1 MFLRS
6 FRRSSRLRNGRINIK
21 AIAILTSALCLLDLI
36 FLTWNRL
43 SASTNPYPLDNPEED
58 IQKIYIAS
66 IHWNNEEIIRSNWTN
81 AVLDLVSTFGPENVY
96 ISVYES
102 GSWDD
107 SKGALR
113 VLDEELE
120 RMGVQRTITLDP
132 RTHAEEIAQNPA
144 STGWIDTP
152 RGKKELRRIPYL
164 SRLRNLSMK
173 PLTDLALNGITFDR
187 ILFLNDV
194 VFTVRAPPT
203 IAIFDKFSPTCSN
216 NSSREQTEDVQ
227 KLLATRNGDY
237 AAACSLDFAKPPAY
251 YDTFALRDS
260 AGYETVM
267 PEFPYFRTGASR
279 NAIVSGQPVPVRS
292 CWNGIG
298 EFPYHLSPFQI
309 LPILFVASVQQK
321 D

>member
-6 FRRSSRLRNGRINIK
+6 FRRSSRLGNGRINIK
-21 AIAILTSALCLLDLI
+21 AIAILTFALCLLDLI

-43 SASTNPYPLDNPEED
+43 SASTRPYHRDHPEED

-66 IHWNNEEIIRSNWTN
+66 IHWNNEEMIRSNWTD

-96 ISVYES
+96 VSVYES

-113 VLDEELE
+113 ELDEELE

-132 RTHAEEIAQNPA
+132 RTHVEEISQNPA

-173 PLTDLALNGITFDR
+173 PLTDLALNGIIFDR

-194 VFTVRAPPT
+194 VFTVRACPNGNHPDTLFMHVLMIHLIRRLRMCKNCSPRGMGTMQLHVLWISPNHQPTTILLPYEIPP
-203 IAIFDKFSPTCSN
+203 
-216 NSSREQTEDVQ
+216 
-227 KLLATRNGDY
+227 ATR
-237 AAACSLDFAKPPAY
+237 P
-251 YDTFALRDS
+251 
-260 AGYETVM
+260 
-267 PEFPYFRTGASR
+267 
-279 NAIVSGQPVPVRS
+279 
-292 CWNGIG
+292 
-298 EFPYHLSPFQI
+298 
-309 LPILFVASVQQK
+309 
-321 D
+321 

>member
-6 FRRSSRLRNGRINIK
+6 FRRSSRLGNGRINIK
-21 AIAILTSALCLLDLI
+21 AIAILTFALCLFDLI

-43 SASTNPYPLDNPEED
+43 SASTKPYLDHPKED

-66 IHWNNEEIIRSNWTN
+66 IHWNNEEVIRSNWTD

-96 ISVYES
+96 VSVYES

-113 VLDEELE
+113 ELDEELE

-132 RTHAEEIAQNPA
+132 RTHVEEIGQTPA

-173 PLTDLALNGITFDR
+173 PLTDLALNGIIFNR

-194 VFTVRAPPT
+194 VFTVRASPT
-203 IAIFDKFSPTCSN
+203 ASILITCTCSN
-216 NSSREQTEDVQ
+216 DSSRGQTEDVQ

-267 PEFPYFRTGASR
+267 PTFPYFRTGASR

-298 EFPYHLSPFQI
+298 ESCSTS
-309 LPILFVASVQQK
+309 LPILFIASVERK
-321 D
+321 H